1 MKYFGTDGIRGKVGK
16 YPITPDFILKF
27 GYALG
32 VALKEQFSSPTIVI
46 GKDTRISG
54 YLFESALE
62 AGLTY
67 AGVNVYLVG
76 PIPTPAIAHLTRAF
90 RLSAGCVISAS
101 HNPYTD
107 NGIKLFSN
115 LGCKVDT
122 KFEERIETLLNDEM
136 IISEQLGYV
145 YRIDDAKG
153 RYIEFCK
160 STVPNYFSLQGK
172 KIVIDCA
179 HGATYQIAPYVF
191 EELGAEVMA
200 IGITPDGMNINQ
212 NCGATSVNTLIETT
226 LSSKADYGIAFDGDG
241 DRVVIVDKNGTIYDG
256 DKIVYILSKLYQK
269 LNIKIE
275 AVVGTILTNLG
286 LEKALNTSD
295 INLIR
300 AGVGDKN
307 ISEQLKNNKLL
318 IGGEPSGHIIVAD
331 KHTTGD
337 GIIAALQ
344 VLHACVV
351 LNKDLYEIIDW
362 AEIKQICHNIP
373 IEQNRDWQIKLKN
386 VLEHVEKTS
395 AKNGRVL
402 IRESGTESV
411 LRIMLESN
419 DENFLNE
426 TWLSIQSALKM

>member
-1 MKYFGTDGIRGKVGK
+1 VRYFGTDGIRGKVGH

-32 VALKEQFSSPTIVI
+32 ITLREKFSSPSIVI

-76 PIPTPAIAHLTRAF
+76 PIPTPAVAYITRAF

-107 NGIKLFSN
+107 NGIKIFSN
-115 LGCKVDT
+115 LGYKIDQ
-122 KFEERIETLLNDEM
+122 KFEERIEELINHEM
-136 IISEQLGYV
+136 TISEQLGYV

-160 STVPNYFSLQGK
+160 SAVPNYFSLQGK
-172 KIVIDCA
+172 TIVIDCA

-191 EELGAEVMA
+191 EELGAQVMA

-212 NCGATSVNTLIETT
+212 KCGATHVNTLLETT
-226 LSSKADYGIAFDGDG
+226 LAAHADYGIAFDGDG
-241 DRVVIVDKNGTIYDG
+241 DRVIITDKYGNIYDG
-256 DKIVYILSKLYQK
+256 DKIVYIIAKLYKK
-269 LNIKIE
+269 LNINFDSI
-275 AVVGTILTNLG
+275 VGTILTNLG
-286 LEKALNTSD
+286 LENALAQSN
-295 INLIR
+295 IKLIR

-307 ISEQLKNNKLL
+307 IAEQIKNNKLL

-337 GIIAALQ
+337 GIIAALL
-344 VLHACVV
+344 VLYACYV
-351 LNKDLYEIIDW
+351 LNQDLNEIIDW
-362 AEIKQICHNIP
+362 EQVKQINHNIP

-386 VLEHVEKTS
+386 VLEQIDAVA

-411 LRIMLESN
+411 LRIMIESD
-419 DENFLNE
+419 DENFLND
-426 TWLSIQSALKM
+426 TWLSIQAALNN